1 METGQNGRAMFS
13 APQRYWPRKV
23 PPVVVATVRR
33 KVTASGVIWLDGR
46 SYYVSRR
53 LAGRTIPISISDG
66 KLIVEA
72 TVPLRKEYSLPSQQ
86 PGATLRRPRGWR
98 VG

>member
-1 METGQNGRAMFS
+1 MMTVSAM
-13 APQRYWPRKV
+13 AID
-23 PPVVVATVRR
+23 ATIRR

-53 LAGRTIPISISDG
+53 LSGRTIPVKISDG

-72 TVPLRKEYSLPSQQ
+72 TVPLRKEYSLPAAEQS
-86 PGATLRRPRGWR
+86 ATIRRPRGWR
-98 VG
+98 GLANR